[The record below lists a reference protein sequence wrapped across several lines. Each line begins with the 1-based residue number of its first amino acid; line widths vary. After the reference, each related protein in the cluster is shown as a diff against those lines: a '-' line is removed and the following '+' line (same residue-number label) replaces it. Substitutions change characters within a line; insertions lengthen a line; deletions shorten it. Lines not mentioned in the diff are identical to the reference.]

1 MDDGQAVPYVVRAGE
16 GEGIWFL
23 STLFT
28 VKAGAQAAEGAFTF
42 LEQWCPPGFAPPQHV
57 HYAETEAFY
66 MLAGTMTV
74 ACGSV
79 HTDVGPGD
87 FMLLPR
93 GIPHGFTVPASAP
106 ARFIHLT
113 APGQFDHFAREVG
126 RPASALVLPEPE
138 EPDMELFVATADRYQ
153 LGIFG
158 PDGELVPPQSRTA
171 GAPVPAPFER

>member
-1 MDDGQAVPYVVRAGE
+1 MDNDQAVPYVVRAGR

-23 STLFT
+23 STLLT
-28 VKAGAQAAEGAFTF
+28 VKAGTEAAEGAFTF

-57 HYAETEAFY
+57 HHAETEAFY
-66 MLAGTMTV
+66 MLAGSMTV

-93 GIPHGFTVPASAP
+93 GIPHGFTVPESAP

-126 RPASALVLPEPE
+126 QPASALVLPQVE
-138 EPDMELFVATADRYQ
+138 EPDMDEFVATANRYQ

-158 PDGELVPPQSRTA
+158 PDGRPMPVRSPATA
-171 GAPVPAPFER
+171 APTPTTDAR